1 MFTITIARNYL
12 ILNLTV
18 RALEKRGYSCGHWS
32 YFEIFMCVFLSP
44 LLKKTLYLGWTWG
57 YPMLLEKGVHF
68 FSLQPLSYVY
78 FCNSPSVLIYT
89 LTINVLLL
97 VMPNTYLNLCLNSVI
112 LLLIPSWISV
122 CLEYLLSLKM
132 FVLLAW
138 QTCVN
143 PDSPSP
149 AITQL
154 LPSDSL
160 LLVWD
165 ITSFQPLREPTSCP
179 LNLSQHLA

>member
-1 MFTITIARNYL
+1 M
-12 ILNLTV
+12 
-18 RALEKRGYSCGHWS
+18 
-32 YFEIFMCVFLSP
+32 
-44 LLKKTLYLGWTWG
+44 
-57 YPMLLEKGVHF
+57 
-68 FSLQPLSYVY
+68 Y
-78 FCNSPSVLIYT
+78 FCNSPNVLIYT
-89 LTINVLLL
+89 FTINVLLL

-138 QTCVN
+138 QTCEN

-149 AITQL
+149 AITPL

-165 ITSFQPLREPTSCP
+165 VTSFQPLREPTSCP
-179 LNLSQHLA
+179 LNLSQHLAQEMSLGYVALPHPHPNTHTMYFTLLLSFLSTQYHWVVFYMTGQQDPPSLK